1 MPKVSV
7 IIPFFNEQE
16 SLPAL
21 FDRLDTVINGATY
34 ADIDW
39 EIMMVDDGSTDAS
52 PAIVMERRQLDPRIH
67 IVRLSRNFGKEAA
80 MLAGL
85 DSVTGDCA
93 VIMDA
98 DLQHPPE
105 VIPEMVERWR
115 AGADDIVGHRLSRG
129 GESRLR
135 YLLTRLY
142 YSLAS
147 HLGASAGDLS
157 SGDFRLMSRSMI
169 DALRSIREADRYTKS
184 LYSYVGFRTD
194 SVDYVQ
200 EDRRFGTG
208 KQGLRSLF
216 NLGLKGVVTSSS
228 RPLRLIPRAGVLML
242 LLAVVAACFE
252 WGRWIPA
259 LILAVGSVQLFAIAL
274 VAEYVASAAVDARQ
288 RPPYFIMEK
297 DGEKNF

>member
-105 VIPEMVERWR
+105 VIPQMVERWR

-208 KQGLRSLF
+208 QTGSALSLQSRSQRRCHVLFTPAETNSPRRCAHATPRRCGRLFRVGSLDSRTDSCRWLRS
-216 NLGLKGVVTSSS
+216 
-228 RPLRLIPRAGVLML
+228 
-242 LLAVVAACFE
+242 
-252 WGRWIPA
+252 A
-259 LILAVGSVQLFAIAL
+259 LCHCSCG
-274 VAEYVASAAVDARQ
+274 
-288 RPPYFIMEK
+288 
-297 DGEKNF
+297 